1 MSEQYESLRQLGDV
15 LFFVYTQ
22 EEMDGKRIIGAQRG
36 LMMIFA
42 VPSEF
47 KCPEGLPELVKRPE
61 GPIKSSEGTTK
72 GNFLSLAPSYFDSI
86 AFDPS
91 DLRKPWVGKQYSVD
105 KTIELLKLQFGQAS
119 SHLFVWSRNKWN
131 HRLLFYD
138 QEKCKNIPGTLI
150 DVGNSKA
157 KLYQQVQLQKL
168 NVLYKD
174 I

>member
-1 MSEQYESLRQLGDV
+1 MNEQYQLLRELGNV
-15 LFFVYTQ
+15 SFFVYTQ

-42 VPSEF
+42 VPSE
-47 KCPEGLPELVKRPE
+47 VK
-61 GPIKSSEGTTK
+61 GD
-72 GNFLSLAPSYFDSI
+72 FLSLAPSFFDSI

-91 DLRKPWVGKQYSVD
+91 DVRRPWVGKQYSID

-119 SHLFVWSRNKWN
+119 SHLFVWSKNKWN

-138 QEKCKNIPGTLI
+138 REQCKKIPGTLI

-168 NVLYKD
+168 NVIYKD

>member
-15 LFFVYTQ
+15 LF
-22 EEMDGKRIIGAQRG
+22 
-36 LMMIFA
+36 
-42 VPSEF
+42 
-47 KCPEGLPELVKRPE
+47 
-61 GPIKSSEGTTK
+61 
-72 GNFLSLAPSYFDSI
+72 
-86 AFDPS
+86 
-91 DLRKPWVGKQYSVD
+91 
-105 KTIELLKLQFGQAS
+105 
-119 SHLFVWSRNKWN
+119 FVWSRNKWN

-138 QEKCKNIPGTLI
+138 QEKCKKIPGTLI